1 MSGWKLGEPSASARA
16 PRLKSSCRIA
26 TPTGL
31 RRGRAVSALRCANAL
46 NRPSISFGPS
56 IGRRTPAGHAE
67 ALNGMRPPRVVEAH
81 GRADA
86 GDRWLRARVVIYE
99 RPNLSGAAADP
110 PMAESPTERAMVPIA
125 ASAPTVV
132 PIAASAPTDADSP
145 RRASFSW
152 LQHAETAIL
161 DDDWLRSRRGRRR
174 HQLQPRR
181 DLAARR
187 FSPQCQP
194 AAAAP
199 READLTRVAADVG
212 RRSFARPPKPPCSRT
227 NTSVSSSDCSSPRT
241 TSISDSSRT
250 PSPPPPRTLKRSSSW
265 SAGTALPPMP
275 RARAPFR
282 R

>member
-1 MSGWKLGEPSASARA
+1 
-16 PRLKSSCRIA
+16 
-26 TPTGL
+26 
-31 RRGRAVSALRCANAL
+31 
-46 NRPSISFGPS
+46 
-56 IGRRTPAGHAE
+56 
-67 ALNGMRPPRVVEAH
+67 
-81 GRADA
+81 
-86 GDRWLRARVVIYE
+86 
-99 RPNLSGAAADP
+99 
-110 PMAESPTERAMVPIA
+110 MVPIA

-161 DDDWLRSRRGRRR
+161 DDDWLRLGDEDDDDINCSLGATL
-174 HQLQPRR
+174 QLADFRLNASPRR
-181 DLAARR
+181 PRL
-187 FSPQCQP
+187 
-194 AAAAP
+194 

-212 RRSFARPPKPPCSRT
+212 RRSFARSPKPPMLSRT

-275 RARAPFR
+275 ARARSFSQVTPPRAAAPPRIHALLHSPLKLSDHHSPVAR
-282 R
+282 RLLLPDVDVGARTFFHQPDAVGARAHARVDDLIDDLALFLELHE